1 VAIIKK
7 GTSNQTDNPNFCI
20 HHKQYKVLNM
30 RNISL
35 FFGRFVKPV
44 SVALG
49 LFFVA
54 SSLHAQDAK
63 EGETLFKANCSS
75 CHKVFGKFLGPEL
88 AGVNERREE
97 AWLLKWIH
105 NAPAMIASGDP
116 IAQELDA
123 QFPNAAMTAFP
134 QLSEDNIKN
143 ILAYVSAEEEAAA
156 AGGAASGG
164 GAGGAA
170 ATGDSGDAS
179 NLMIVGLV
187 AVIVLAF
194 VIILVLNKVIRTL
207 ERVLVNNKE
216 LIPAP
221 VERKPGKDYAAT
233 VRRLAKNKKLVFFAV
248 LLLVVFLGSAGWKTL
263 WNVGVHEGYMPV
275 QPIKFSHQLHAGV
288 NQIDCQYC
296 HGGAYKSKN
305 ASIPSANVCMNCHV
319 GITASDKYDG
329 QLSPEIAKIY
339 RALDYDPETMEY
351 GPNKRPIEWIR
362 IHNLPDFA
370 YFNHSQHVVVAGV
383 ECETCHGP
391 VSTME
396 EVYQY
401 SPLTMKWCV
410 ECHQQTEVNVDNAYY
425 EQLIAAHEQLKKGEK
440 VTAAMLGGLECGKC
454 HY

>member
-1 VAIIKK
+1 
-7 GTSNQTDNPNFCI
+7 
-20 HHKQYKVLNM
+20 M

-35 FFGRFVKPV
+35 FFGRFAKPV

-49 LFFVA
+49 LLFAV
-54 SSLHAQDAK
+54 STLQAQDAK
-63 EGETLFKANCSS
+63 EGETLFKANCST

-88 AGVNERREE
+88 AGVSERHDE

-105 NAPAMIASGDP
+105 NAPAMIASGD
-116 IAQELDA
+116 AAAVALDA

-143 ILAYVSAEEEAAA
+143 ILAYVKAEEGKKAAGGDA
-156 AGGAASGG
+156 AGGAA

-170 ATGDSGDAS
+170 AASGDAS
-179 NLMIVGLV
+179 NFMIIGLV
-187 AVIVLAF
+187 AVIALAF
-194 VIILVLNKVIRTL
+194 GVILVLNKVIRTL
-207 ERVLVNNKE
+207 ERVLVNSKPI
-216 LIPAP
+216 IPDLTEKA
-221 VERKPGKDYAAT
+221 PGKDYMAT
-233 VRRLAKNKKLVFFAV
+233 LKRMAKNKKLVFFTV
-248 LLLVVFLGSAGWKTL
+248 LLLAVFLGSAGWKTL
-263 WNVGVHEGYMPV
+263 WNVGVHEGYQPV

-288 NQIDCQYC
+288 NQIDCAYC

-305 ASIPSANVCMNCHV
+305 ASIPSANVCMNCHTA
-319 GITASDKYDG
+319 ITASEKYDG
-329 QLSPEIAKIY
+329 ELSPEIAKIY
-339 RALDYDPETMEY
+339 RALDYNPETMEY
-351 GPNKRPIEWIR
+351 GPNKRPIEWVR

-391 VSTME
+391 INTME

-401 SPLTMKWCV
+401 SPLTMKWCID
-410 ECHQQTEVNVDNAYY
+410 CHQRTEVNADNAYY

>member
-1 VAIIKK
+1 
-7 GTSNQTDNPNFCI
+7 
-20 HHKQYKVLNM
+20 M

-35 FFGRFVKPV
+35 FFGRFAKPV

-49 LFFVA
+49 LLFAV
-54 SSLHAQDAK
+54 STLQAQDAK
-63 EGETLFKANCSS
+63 EGETLFKANCST

-88 AGVNERREE
+88 AGVSERHDE

-105 NAPAMIASGDP
+105 NAPAMIASGD
-116 IAQELDA
+116 AAAVALDA

-143 ILAYVSAEEEAAA
+143 ILAYVKAEEGKKAAGGDA
-156 AGGAASGG
+156 AGGAA
-164 GAGGAA
+164 GGAA
-170 ATGDSGDAS
+170 GAAAASGDAS
-179 NLMIVGLV
+179 NFMIIGLV
-187 AVIVLAF
+187 AVIALAF
-194 VIILVLNKVIRTL
+194 GVILVLNKVIRTL
-207 ERVLVNNKE
+207 ERVLANSKPV
-216 LIPAP
+216 IPDPTEKA
-221 VERKPGKDYAAT
+221 PGKDYMAT
-233 VRRLAKNKKLVFFAV
+233 LKRMAKNKKLVFFTV
-248 LLLVVFLGSAGWKTL
+248 LLLAVFLGSAGWKTL
-263 WNVGVHEGYMPV
+263 WNVGVHEGYQPV

-288 NQIDCQYC
+288 NQIDCAYC

-305 ASIPSANVCMNCHV
+305 ASIPSANVCMNCHTA
-319 GITASDKYDG
+319 ITASEKYDG
-329 QLSPEIAKIY
+329 ELSPEIAKIY
-339 RALDYDPETMEY
+339 RALDYNPETMEY
-351 GPNKRPIEWIR
+351 GPNKRPIEWVR

-391 VSTME
+391 INTME

-410 ECHQQTEVNVDNAYY
+410 DCHQRTEVNADNAYY